1 MRTALQLQQQPRRR
15 AAPSLRQQYDE
26 YILQR
31 IESFKNSLS
40 RREVLDL
47 GDEAIAEMESARGD
61 QFLLTEVLL
70 SDWVDRLVRKRL
82 GLQPYSRWSRHFRK
96 LRQSQREPTRWG
108 IDRRCPVI
116 ELLPRLEPGDAA
128 LVVGNDAAPVA
139 YLLAAHD
146 VEVLFFGPDMTFVDQ
161 VESRV
166 AEEAL
171 GHLCTTFVTPLGHLP
186 SEVPD
191 RVQIVVLDTGALDGV
206 TGHARGAILQ
216 RLMDR
221 TAPGGVHLILP
232 SEHALAPE
240 ALLTHYGA
248 WSREDGASGHRKP
261 ARSYGM
267 LLGKP
272 APAES
277 RVAAESRD
285 VPA

>member
-1 MRTALQLQQQPRRR
+1 MRTALQLQQQRRRR

-70 SDWVDRLVRKRL
+70 SDWVDRLIRKRL
-82 GLQPYSRWSRHFRK
+82 GLQPYSRWARHFRK
-96 LRQSQREPTRWG
+96 LRLAQREPTRWG
-108 IDRRCPVI
+108 IDRRCPVL
-116 ELLPRLEPGDAA
+116 ELLPRLEPGDSA
-128 LVVGNDAAPVA
+128 LVIGNDAAPVA

-146 VEVLFFGPDMTFVDQ
+146 VEVVYTGADMTYVDQ

-171 GHLCTTFVTPLGHLP
+171 GHFCTTYVAPTGHLP
-186 SEVPD
+186 PD
-191 RVQIVVLDTGALDGV
+191 LPERVQIVVLDTGTLEGV
-206 TGHARGAILQ
+206 PASVRREMLGH
-216 RLMDR
+216 LMQR
-221 TAPGGVHLILP
+221 TAQGGVHLILP

-240 ALLTHYGA
+240 ALLTYYGE
-248 WSREDGASGHRKP
+248 WSREDSAAQRRRP
-261 ARSYGM
+261 ARSFGV

-272 APAES
+272 LPAGAPA
-277 RVAAESRD
+277 AAESRD